1 VEPRCKCGAAQDPAR
16 DGFCS
21 GGHPL
26 PGHGGK
32 LSTKHGLYAAR
43 PFDVAVPV
51 TTTAQVLA
59 QLREAIGRDVARY
72 ADASRTHRLNARDQ
86 AYVLNAV
93 DRLRDIDARL
103 REFDAASAPSEAPAA
118 AGDEAAR
125 WQAAAQLFAQH
136 PDDCL
141 DFLRLVLEADRER
154 VGPLRAALWQLLE
167 HFDPK
172 GVPVWRG
179 HKAEDP
185 DEMLL

>member
-93 DRLRDIDARL
+93 DRLRAIDAQL
-103 REFDAASAPSEAPAA
+103 RELEPAAPSEAP

-125 WQAAAQLFAQH
+125 WSAAAQLFAQH

-141 DFLRLVLEADRER
+141 DFLRLVLEADKAR
-154 VGPLRAALWQLLE
+154 VGPLRAALWQLLA
-167 HFDPK
+167 HFDPQ
-172 GVPVWRG
+172 GTPSWRG
-179 HKAEDP
+179 AATVDTV
-185 DEMLL
+185 LL